1 MAESYRKKADIAYQ
15 LNTVPVSSNFWDV
28 NPSNSL
34 SDIYEN
40 ILNDIEIPNIEE
52 RLSELTEESQLI
64 LWDKNGKETKDF
76 KTYQKYL
83 NQYES
88 KVKDITDHLKT
99 LNDLFSEVASK
110 NWQEQLAV
118 LNKEKDLALLEFEVK
133 GKKRTVEKILEGTNK
148 SS

>member
-99 LNDLFSEVASK
+99 
-110 NWQEQLAV
+110 
-118 LNKEKDLALLEFEVK
+118 
-133 GKKRTVEKILEGTNK
+133 
-148 SS
+148 